1 MDPVLSVLI
10 CLGALFI
17 VSEVLQIFKIPRVV
31 SQIGVG
37 LVFGLPAL
45 SVVLISPETSSILQF
60 LAYIGQVVLL
70 FFVGLQLDLRRSV
83 GDVKNSLWISFFNT
97 IFPLIGGFLL
107 CRYFFNLSNEA
118 SVIIGVCMSVSA
130 TAIALDMLEEAG
142 KIKTKLARFIVSA
155 GSIDD
160 VVESVLFAIILGF
173 ISTVT
178 EKFSVFDL
186 LINIVVFLGI
196 LLLFRLFIV
205 PFILRLAEKGSASHS
220 SLLTGGLIITLVLA
234 ALADHLGISAFIGA
248 LLGGIIMRYVL
259 KTDHHRPWELHD
271 ISHSVHDLGFG
282 FLVPF
287 FFLWVGLKTD
297 LMSIFANINFSVMI
311 TVVAIVGTVGGTM
324 LGYYLIEKSWK
335 RAWLVGWAMNAKG
348 DTELIM
354 ASLALSA
361 GIITTQI
368 FSSLIFM
375 AVVST
380 LISPL
385 VFKRYL
391 SWFRN

>member
-1 MDPVLSVLI
+1 MDPVLSILI
-10 CLGALFI
+10 CLASLFI

-37 LVFGLPAL
+37 LLLGIPAL
-45 SVVLISPETSSILQF
+45 SAVLFIPETWSILQF
-60 LAYIGQVVLL
+60 LSYIGQVVLL
-70 FFVGLQLDLRRSV
+70 FFVGLQLDLRRSA
-83 GDVKNSLWISFFNT
+83 GDVKNSLWVSFFNT
-97 IFPLIGGFLL
+97 IFPLIGGFLV
-107 CRYFFNLSNEA
+107 CKYIFALSTEA

-130 TAIALDMLEEAG
+130 VAISLDMLEELG

-155 GSIDD
+155 GSVDD
-160 VVESVLFAIILGF
+160 IVESVLFATILGF
-173 ISTVT
+173 ISTIT
-178 EKFSVFDL
+178 EKLSVFDV
-186 LINIVVFLGI
+186 LINITVFLGI

-205 PFILRLAEKGSASHS
+205 PFILRIAEKSNASHS

-248 LLGGIIMRYVL
+248 LLGGIIMRHVL
-259 KTDHHRPWELHD
+259 KTDHHRPWELQEITRSIHN
-271 ISHSVHDLGFG
+271 LAFG

-297 LMSIFANINFSVMI
+297 VSSIFTNINFSVLI
-311 TVVAIVGTVGGTM
+311 TIIAIAGTVGGTM
-324 LGYYLIEKSWK
+324 IGYYLTEKSWK

-354 ASLALSA
+354 ATLALSA

-385 VFKRYL
+385 IFRHYLKWFK
-391 SWFRN
+391 N